1 MKRKVVL
8 VNTIL
13 VGILLFLFSACT
25 DDSFIS
31 KGTINI
37 KEGVAVNLVFN
48 YSTAQQKI
56 QTRVVQNTETEYN
69 VTSLYRNSHLKTP
82 KSSV

>member
-31 KGTINI
+31 KSTINI

-48 YSTAQQKI
+48 YSTAQQKY
-56 QTRVVQNTETEYN
+56 RLE
-69 VTSLYRNSHLKTP
+69 LYRIQKQNIM
-82 KSSV
+82 